1 MTLPEITAAVKSI
14 GVAVKI
20 AKGFSELKS
29 ESDIISATIELKNTI
44 IDIQNNLLSIQSSY
58 GELLDS
64 KSQLENKIID
74 LEDWNTTKL
83 NYSLIEITPGVHV
96 YLSQESQEAGN
107 KHPWFCAKCYNR
119 NELSPFQRH
128 HPSRD
133 FFLCHSC
140 GSKIELP
147 QKEKP
152 SQNRKRGGWMSA

>member
-64 KSQLENKIID
+64 KSQLEKKIIE
-74 LEDWNTTKL
+74 LEDWDRTKL
-83 NYSLIEITPGVHV
+83 NYSLIEITPGIHV
-96 YLSQESQEAGN
+96 CLSQESQEAGN
-107 KHPWFCAKCYNR
+107 IHPWFCAKCYNK
-119 NELSPFQRH
+119 NELSPFQRDH
-128 HPSRD
+128 TSRD
-133 FFLCHSC
+133 IFLCHSC
-140 GSKIELP
+140 GSKIEIP
-147 QKEKP
+147 QKGRP
-152 SQNRKRGGWMSA
+152 SHKRKSGGWMGA